1 MAFKM
6 KNPSMAKMVKQ
17 AGAGRSAMKKPLV
30 GDQNKLNEGLKK
42 AIEASPAKSKQDR
55 IIKRMGKLQDKAEEA
70 NRRGKNKKAQRKI
83 DKISKLEDKL
93 MGAKRQDPTFEGTD
107 EFRSKREIKKE
118 TRQQE
123 RAARK
128 RKRQNDKTYDKI
140 MSGKLRLTPYSKKE
154 IRQAERE
161 AKKKLRGQNKS
172 SAVKLKEGEFTTSGI
187 PANLYNADG
196 KKIST
201 DRIDEGNLSAV
212 KVEKGTNRKYVVMQ
226 EKSDLGD
233 AGARFYLK
241 PNK

>member
-1 MAFKM
+1 MGFKM
-6 KNPSMAKMVKQ
+6 KNASMAKLVKE
-17 AGAGRSAMKKPLV
+17 AG
-30 GDQNKLNEGLKK
+30 NN
-42 AIEASPAKSKQDR
+42 R
-55 IIKRMGKLQDKAEEA
+55 IINRMNKLQDKAEKA
-70 NRRGKNKKAQRKI
+70 NARGNERRAQRKI
-83 DKISKLEDKL
+83 DKMSKLEDKL
-93 MGAKRQDPTFEGTD
+93 MRTERPEPTFEGTD
-107 EFRSKREIKKE
+107 EFRSKRKIRKE

-128 RKRQNDKTYDKI
+128 RKRQNDRTYDKL

-161 AKKKLRGQNKS
+161 LRKQNKS

-187 PANLYNADG
+187 PANLYDANG

-212 KVEKGTNRKYVVMQ
+212 KIEKGINRKYVVMQ

-241 PNK
+241 PKK

>member
-30 GDQNKLNEGLKK
+30 GDQDKLNEGLKK
-42 AIEASPAKSKQDR
+42 AIKASPAKSKQDR
-55 IIKRMGKLQDKAEEA
+55 IIKRMGKLQDKAEKA
-70 NRRGKNKKAQRKI
+70 NKQGKDKKAQRKI

-93 MGAKRQDPTFEGTD
+93 LPGLKRPDPTFEGTD
-107 EFRSKREIKKE
+107 EFRSKREI
-118 TRQQE
+118 R
-123 RAARK
+123 R
-128 RKRQNDKTYDKI
+128 
-140 MSGKLRLTPYSKKE
+140 
-154 IRQAERE
+154 AER
-161 AKKKLRGQNKS
+161 KS
-172 SAVKLKEGEFTTSGI
+172 RRVSAMKLKEGEFTTSGI
-187 PANLYNADG
+187 PANLYDADG

-241 PNK
+241 PNKW

>member
-30 GDQNKLNEGLKK
+30 GDQDKLNEGLKK
-42 AIEASPAKSKQDR
+42 AIKASPAKSKQDR
-55 IIKRMGKLQDKAEEA
+55 IIKRMGKLQDKAEKA
-70 NRRGKNKKAQRKI
+70 NKQGKDKKAQRKI
-83 DKISKLEDKL
+83 DKISKLEDRL
-93 MGAKRQDPTFEGTD
+93 LPGLKRPDPTFEGTD
-107 EFRSKREIKKE
+107 EFRSKREI
-118 TRQQE
+118 R
-123 RAARK
+123 R
-128 RKRQNDKTYDKI
+128 
-140 MSGKLRLTPYSKKE
+140 
-154 IRQAERE
+154 AER
-161 AKKKLRGQNKS
+161 KS
-172 SAVKLKEGEFTTSGI
+172 RRASAMKLKEGEFTTSGI
-187 PANLYNADG
+187 PANLYDADG

-212 KVEKGTNRKYVVMQ
+212 KIEKGTNRKYVVMQ

>member
-30 GDQNKLNEGLKK
+30 GDQDKLNEGLKK
-42 AIEASPAKSKQDR
+42 AIKASPAKSKQDR
-55 IIKRMGKLQDKAEEA
+55 IIKRMGKLEDKAEKA
-70 NRRGKNKKAQRKI
+70 NKQGKDKKAQRKI
-83 DKISKLEDKL
+83 DKISKLEDRL
-93 MGAKRQDPTFEGTD
+93 LPGLKRPDPTFEGTD
-107 EFRSKREIKKE
+107 EFRSKREI
-118 TRQQE
+118 R
-123 RAARK
+123 R
-128 RKRQNDKTYDKI
+128 
-140 MSGKLRLTPYSKKE
+140 
-154 IRQAERE
+154 AER
-161 AKKKLRGQNKS
+161 KS
-172 SAVKLKEGEFTTSGI
+172 RRASAMKLKEGEFTTSGI
-187 PANLYNADG
+187 PANLYDADG

-212 KVEKGTNRKYVVMQ
+212 KIEKGTNRKYVVMQ

>member
-30 GDQNKLNEGLKK
+30 GDQDKLNEGLKK
-42 AIEASPAKSKQDR
+42 AIKASPAKSKQDR
-55 IIKRMGKLQDKAEEA
+55 IIKRMGKLQDKAEKA
-70 NRRGKNKKAQRKI
+70 NKQGKDKKAQRKI

-93 MGAKRQDPTFEGTD
+93 LPGLKRPDPTFEGTD
-107 EFRSKREIKKE
+107 EFRSKREI
-118 TRQQE
+118 R
-123 RAARK
+123 R
-128 RKRQNDKTYDKI
+128 
-140 MSGKLRLTPYSKKE
+140 
-154 IRQAERE
+154 AER
-161 AKKKLRGQNKS
+161 KS
-172 SAVKLKEGEFTTSGI
+172 RRVSAMKLKEGEFTTSGI
-187 PANLYNADG
+187 PANLYDADG

-212 KVEKGTNRKYVVMQ
+212 KIEKGTNRKYVVMQ